1 MSGLSGMLK
10 TAWFEEVIV
19 TALRLA
25 RTERSWSQSRVIA
38 ELQRYARSLGVTLPS
53 PSSLKTEL
61 SRWENGHRAPDVFY
75 QRLFEMVYDRSAAD
89 LGIVQPIADA
99 APLVGSTWE
108 EYLVSAS
115 ELWKRDLSRRD
126 FLKSTTFAA
135 AGFAAPSLHAL
146 VSNAYASPNRA
157 IGSPTVGASQVS
169 FIQEMTANLATF
181 DNRYGG
187 GQVRHAAV
195 AFLDG
200 EVAPLL
206 THGRYSTNTG
216 RSLLQATAELARLVG
231 WMTHDVGRHGLAQRY
246 LIQALQLAEAAGDR
260 ALMSETLAAMS
271 QQSTYMGEPH
281 QAVDLARS
289 ARTLAQRE
297 GLSALVAE
305 ASVMEA
311 HGLARAGE
319 STSCARALTAAEVAL
334 DRADRSSD
342 PHWIGYFDEA
352 YLSAKFGHCL
362 RELGDQDQ
370 AMRFAERSLQMN
382 PGYDRGRVFNLTL
395 LAHSHA
401 QRGAISEA
409 CAVGQQAVAA
419 AAGMRSHRVVKHLRD
434 FRRALPT
441 AEKSADVAALD
452 AALSPILKAA

>member
-1 MSGLSGMLK
+1 M
-10 TAWFEEVIV
+10 
-19 TALRLA
+19 TALRQA
-25 RTERSWSQSRVIA
+25 RTERSWSQSRAIA
-38 ELQRYARSLGVTLPS
+38 ELQKYARSLGVSLPS

-61 SRWENGHRAPDVFY
+61 SRWENGHRAPDAFY
-75 QRLFEMVYDRSAAD
+75 QRLFEMVYDRTATD
-89 LGIVQPIADA
+89 LGIAQPDPDTA
-99 APLVGSTWE
+99 LSFGGTWE
-108 EYLVSAS
+108 EYVMSAS
-115 ELWKRDLSRRD
+115 ELWNRDLSRRD
-126 FLKSTTFAA
+126 FLRSTTFTAA
-135 AGFAAPSLHAL
+135 VFATPSLHAL
-146 VSNAYASPNRA
+146 VSNTDASPSRA
-157 IGSPTVGASQVS
+157 SGTLTVGAPQVS
-169 FIQEMTANLATF
+169 FIQEMTGNLATL

-195 AFLDG
+195 AFLNG

-206 THGRYSTNTG
+206 TRGRYSASVG
-216 RSLLQATAELARLVG
+216 RSLLRATAELARLVG

-281 QAVDLARS
+281 QAVDLARG
-289 ARTLAQRE
+289 ARTLARRE

-319 STSCARALTAAEVAL
+319 STSCAQALTAAEVAL

-362 RELGDQDQ
+362 RELGDQEQ
-370 AMRFAERSLQMN
+370 AVKFAERSLQMN
-382 PGYDRGRVFNLTL
+382 AGYARGRVFNLTL

-401 QRGAISEA
+401 QRGAVSEA
-409 CAVGQQAVAA
+409 CAVGQEAVAA

-434 FRRALPT
+434 FRRALQP
-441 AEKSADVAALD
+441 AEGSSEVAILD
-452 AALSPILKAA
+452 AALTPILSAA